1 GGVMNFAPTDTLY
14 VALAC
19 YALGT
24 LSALVSLF
32 VQRKALQYTGLILMI
47 GGFLAH
53 TVWIGTI
60 CSNTGHPPITNLPET
75 LSFVAWLVF
84 AFELALWIRYRVY
97 AAVFFVY
104 PLVLLLLTISA
115 AVGENFQVLDPH
127 LRSNLFIA
135 HLLLSTV
142 GVAGLMIGLAFSLLA
157 LLQDRALKNK
167 TRGRLWE
174 WIPSL
179 DVCKTLSYRALAIGF
194 SIYTIGLI
202 AGVLWSYRTN
212 AGFLDVRV
220 KQIGAIVAWILFAVL
235 LQSFVSNTYRRKR
248 TLFISAGAFVAI
260 VVAMLGIRG

>member
-1 GGVMNFAPTDTLY
+1 MNFAPTDTLY
-14 VALAC
+14 VALAF

-24 LSALVSLF
+24 LAALLSLF
-32 VQRKALQYTGLILMI
+32 VGDKRLQRAGLVLMI
-47 GGFLAH
+47 AGFAAH
-53 TVWIGTI
+53 TFWIGTI
-60 CSNTGHPPITNLPET
+60 CVRTGHPPLTNLPEAV
-75 LSFVAWLVF
+75 SFVAWLVF

-104 PLVLLLLTISA
+104 PLVLMMLTVSA
-115 AVGENFQVLDPH
+115 VVGESFRVLDPD
-127 LRSNLFIA
+127 LRSNVFTA
-135 HLLLSTV
+135 HLLLTTT
-142 GVAGLMIGLAFSLLA
+142 GVAGLLIGLAFGLLA

-179 DVCKTLSYRALAIGF
+179 DVCKNVSYRALSIGF
-194 SIYTIGLI
+194 SVYTLGLI

-212 AGFLDVRV
+212 AGFMDLRV
-220 KQIGAIVAWILFAVL
+220 KQIGAVTAWILFGVL
-235 LQSFVSNTYRRKR
+235 LQSYIGNTYRRRR